1 MKVLGERDAS
11 KNRADPATRQMRTQ
25 PTLHAQRWA
34 NISRACITL
43 GT

>member
-11 KNRADPATRQMRTQ
+11 KNRQMRTQ